1 MVRSS
6 KLLLPFVLRFVVV
19 SRKGS
24 PVAVSV
30 GILGTKLGMTQIFDE
45 AGKAI
50 PVTVIQAGPCVVTQ
64 VKTEQTDG
72 YSAIQVGYGEV
83 SQKALSKPELGHLA
97 KSGAAPL
104 RHLHEYRLNN
114 PSEFELGQSLTVET
128 FTPGQIVDVI
138 GTSIGRGF
146 AGYQK
151 RHNFKRGPMAHG
163 SKNHRLPGSTGAGTT
178 PGRVYPGKRMAGR
191 LGGSQVTIRKLT
203 VVRVDAERNLLL
215 IKGAVPGKP
224 GALVNVQPATIVG
237 QK

>member
-1 MVRSS
+1 M
-6 KLLLPFVLRFVVV
+6 
-19 SRKGS
+19 
-24 PVAVSV
+24 SV

-45 AGKAI
+45 TGKAI
-50 PVTVIQAGPCVVTQ
+50 PVTVIEAGPCTVTQ
-64 VKTEQTDG
+64 IKTASTDG

-83 SQKALSKPELGHLA
+83 SQKALNKPELGHLA
-97 KSGAAPL
+97 KSNTSPV
-104 RHLHEYRLNN
+104 RHLHEYRLDNAGN
-114 PSEFELGQSLTVET
+114 FELGQQIKADV
-128 FTPGQIVDVI
+128 FNAGQIVDVI

-151 RHNFKRGPMAHG
+151 RHNFARGPMAHG

-203 VVRVDAERNLLL
+203 VVRVDADRNLLL

-224 GALVNVQPATIVG
+224 GALLNIVPAKQVG
-237 QK
+237 RSK